1 MKRILTFVALFGAA
15 TVASAHTGHGTHS
28 LSEGLTHPLGLDHL
42 LAMVAVGVWS
52 SLALPGAQRW
62 QGPAAFLSTMSI
74 GAVLGAAGLVLPL
87 TEAGIALSVALFG
100 AMLLAGTRLP
110 QRAGLLLIAAAAS
123 LHGLAHGAELPASA
137 SFAANDFVT
146 YALGFLGS
154 TTVLHLAGLSLGA
167 AVLKLQRSLQ
177 PAVWRVLGVTLGAAG
192 LLMLARI

>member
-1 MKRILTFVALFGAA
+1 MKRILTFVALISTA
-15 TVASAHTGHGTHS
+15 TLASAHTGHGTHS

-52 SLALPGAQRW
+52 SMALPGARRW
-62 QGPAAFLSTMSI
+62 QGPTTFLSAMGI

-110 QRAGLLLIAAAAS
+110 QRAGLLLIAAAAA
-123 LHGLAHGAELPASA
+123 LHGLAHGAELPAGA
-137 SFAANDFVT
+137 SFVA

-154 TTVLHLAGLSLGA
+154 TTVLHVAGLSLGG
-167 AVLKLQRSLQ
+167 AVQKLQRNVQ
-177 PAVWRVLGVTLGAAG
+177 PAVWRGLGLTLGTAG
-192 LLMLARI
+192 LLMLSRI